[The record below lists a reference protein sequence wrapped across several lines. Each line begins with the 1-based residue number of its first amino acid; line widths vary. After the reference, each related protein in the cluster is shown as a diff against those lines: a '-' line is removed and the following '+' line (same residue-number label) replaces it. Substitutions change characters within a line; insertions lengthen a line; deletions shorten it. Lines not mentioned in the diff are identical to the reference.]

1 MVKLKVLKCFYDR
14 EKGTKYNIGDE
25 IEVSEKR
32 ADEILAHSLDL
43 AEKIEEPNDVPKTRK
58 KKNVE

>member
-1 MVKLKVLKCFYDR
+1 MVKLKVLKRFYDR
-14 EKGTKYNIGDE
+14 EKGTSYNIGDV

-43 AEKIEEPNDVPKTRK
+43 AEKIEESNDVPKTRK